1 MRVGNIVLGTLAY
14 TAVTFP
20 IAVVWHLVLF
30 KEKYAA
36 FGYFSGEPN
45 ILLGFI
51 SIVIQG
57 AVLSALFPR
66 VLFAGTPVM
75 RGLKF
80 SAMIGTFFW
89 TSHVLALVAKQEVPG
104 APLFVVMETG
114 YLGVQFGIFG
124 LLIALIH
131 ERRRSEVPASVQG

>member
-36 FGYFSGEPN
+36 FGYFTGEPN

-51 SIVIQG
+51 SILIQG
-57 AVLSALFPR
+57 IVLSALFPR
-66 VLFAGTPVM
+66 VTFTGTPIG

-80 SAMIGTFFW
+80 SAFIGTFFW
-89 TSHVLALVAKQEVPG
+89 TSHVLALVAKQAVPG
-104 APLFVVMETG
+104 APIFVMMETG
-114 YLGVQFGIFG
+114 YLVVQFGIFG
-124 LLIALIH
+124 MLIALIH
-131 ERRRSEVPASVQG
+131 ERGRSEGSASR